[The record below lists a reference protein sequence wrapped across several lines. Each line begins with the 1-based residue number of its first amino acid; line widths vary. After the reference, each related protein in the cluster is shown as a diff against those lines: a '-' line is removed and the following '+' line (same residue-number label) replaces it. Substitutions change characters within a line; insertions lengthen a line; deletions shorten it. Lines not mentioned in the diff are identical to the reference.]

1 MPAGVMAMMNIK
13 DGARLKRPRKPLKEA
28 PATWLET
35 LFESD
40 EDIAAGRVVPVD
52 DVLKELDDM
61 ISHISNV

>member
-1 MPAGVMAMMNIK
+1 MIMNIEV
-13 DGARLKRPRKPLKEA
+13 GARPDRPRKPLKEA
-28 PATWLET
+28 PANWAET
-35 LFESD
+35 LLESD